1 MAEGHDVGA
10 ACLRAYPTL
19 SFGRAFRLGWPDA
32 PGCGFGAVE
41 YRRGQA
47 RQGTRE
53 FLVFLSH
60 ASGSLAE
67 IETQLLLAERLRFA
81 AGADLAPAV
90 GLVHELQKMIAAM
103 QDSLRKRL

>member
-1 MAEGHDVGA
+1 M
-10 ACLRAYPTL
+10 
-19 SFGRAFRLGWPDA
+19 
-32 PGCGFGAVE
+32 
-41 YRRGQA
+41 
-47 RQGTRE
+47 
-53 FLVFLSH
+53 FLSH